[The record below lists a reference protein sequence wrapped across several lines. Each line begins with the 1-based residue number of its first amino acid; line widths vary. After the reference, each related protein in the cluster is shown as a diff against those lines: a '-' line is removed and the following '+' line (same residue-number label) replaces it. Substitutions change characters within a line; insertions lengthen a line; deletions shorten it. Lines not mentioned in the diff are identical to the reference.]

1 MQEKKII
8 RTALDPTP
16 LRINKDMPDFSNDP
30 FFVKQYEEAL
40 KLIEEMKVLEHI
52 ENKTKN
58 PR

>member
-1 MQEKKII
+1 MPEKKII

-16 LRINKDMPDFSNDP
+16 LCIDENMPDFSNDP
-30 FFVKQYEEAL
+30 FFVKKYEEAS

-58 PR
+58 PA